1 MIMKTFGT
9 SILAILATV
18 GLTSCSDFLTTVP
31 KDAMSPATTWKTETD
46 AQKFVIGCYDDWAE
60 RYAYFYWDCCSDF
73 GYSNFSWDGFK
84 VIGNG
89 TMSPGDYGYSFYN
102 FKTIRKCNT
111 YLEQVGNVAFP
122 SDNVKKDLEAQ
133 VRAIRAYRYFLM
145 CSLYGGVPII
155 GNFQSAAEAQ
165 VPRNSEEEVR
175 KFIMDEFNAIIPMI
189 NETPAERGRIAK
201 GAVLAMQMRAAMFW
215 GDYATAKSAAQSI
228 IGLNQYALEPDYAEL
243 FKSSGQNSK
252 EIILAYMMMNN
263 NSSYS
268 NWENGQMYPNGD
280 GGWSSM
286 VPTMNLVN
294 NYEMANGLTIDNP
307 ASGYDPQHPF
317 ANRDP
322 RLEMTILYPGTD
334 WQGRIFN
341 TLDPKLPDGS
351 TNDDYSFVAD
361 NSSKTALSWR
371 KYLDPMYPDIWE
383 NDCCPILYR
392 YADVLL
398 TWAEAENE
406 LNGPSDQVYSYIDQV
421 RKRAGM
427 PAVNRAEYG
436 TKETLRTLIR
446 RERGSEFAGEGLRRG
461 DIIRWKDGNGKMVA
475 ETVLNEN
482 LYCISGTVDYNQAE
496 PTLRAT
502 ITNEKG
508 ELVEERVFH
517 DYNRYFPI
525 PQSDIDNNPKLVQN
539 PGYN

>member
-1 MIMKTFGT
+1 MKNIRL
-9 SILAILATV
+9 SILAILVTV
-18 GLTSCSDFLTTVP
+18 GFTSCSEFLTTVP
-31 KDAMSPATTWKTETD
+31 KDSMSPATTWKTETD

-60 RYAYFYWDCCSDF
+60 RYALFYWDCCSDF

-89 TMSPGDYGYSFYN
+89 SMSPGDYGYSFYN
-102 FKTIRKCNT
+102 FSTVRKCNT
-111 YLEQVGNVAFP
+111 YLEYVGTVEFS
-122 SDNVKKDLEAQ
+122 SDDVRKDLEAQ
-133 VRAIRAYRYFLM
+133 VRAIRAYRYFMM

-155 GNFQSAAEAQ
+155 ENYTSAAEAQ
-165 VPRNSEEEVR
+165 VPRNTEEEV
-175 KFIMDEFNAIIPMI
+175 KSFVMNEFKAIIPMI
-189 NETPAERGRIAK
+189 NQEPEERGRIAK

-215 GDYATAKSAAQSI
+215 GDYATAKSAADQI
-228 IGLNQYALEPDYAEL
+228 INLGQYSLEPDYAEL
-243 FKSSGQNSK
+243 FKSSGQESS

-263 NSSYS
+263 NYYYS
-268 NWENGQMYPNGD
+268 CWENGQMYPNGD

-286 VPTMNLVN
+286 VPTMNLVD
-294 NYEMANGLTIDNP
+294 NYEMANGMTIDETG
-307 ASGYDPQHPF
+307 SGYDPSHPF
-317 ANRDP
+317 HGRDP
-322 RLEMTILYPGTD
+322 RMEMTVLYPGMD

-341 TLDPKLPDGS
+341 TLDETLSDGS
-351 TNDDYSFVAD
+351 SNDDYPFAAD
-361 NSSKTALSWR
+361 NASKTALTWR

-406 LNGPSDQVYSYIDQV
+406 LNGPSAEVYNKINMV
-421 RKRAGM
+421 RARAGM
-427 PAVNRAEYG
+427 PDVNQTKYG
-436 TKETLRTLIR
+436 TKATLRTLIR

-461 DIIRWKDGNGKMVA
+461 DLLRWKDDSGKMVA
-475 ETVLNEN
+475 ETVMNEDLYCMLGTVNEN
-482 LYCISGTVDYNQAE
+482 E
-496 PTLRAT
+496 PDPSLRAT
-502 ITNEKG
+502 ITHKKG

-525 PQSDIDNNPKLVQN
+525 PQSDIDNNPQLVQN

>member
-1 MIMKTFGT
+1 MIMKTFRI

-18 GLTSCSDFLTTVP
+18 GLSSCSDFLTTVP

-102 FKTIRKCNT
+102 FKTVRKCNT
-111 YLEQVGNVAFP
+111 YLEQVENVAFS
-122 SDNVKKDLEAQ
+122 SDAVKKDLEAQ
-133 VRAIRAYRYFLM
+133 VRAIRAYRYYLM

-155 GNFQSAAEAQ
+155 KNFQSAAEAQ
-165 VPRNSEEEVR
+165 VPRNSEEEVK

-189 NETPAERGRIAK
+189 NDKPAERGRIAK

-215 GDYATAKSAAQSI
+215 GDYSTAKSAAQSI

-294 NYEMANGLTIDNP
+294 NYEMANGLTIDDP

-322 RLEMTILYPGTD
+322 RLEMTILYPGID
-334 WQGRIFN
+334 WQGRVFN

-406 LNGPSDQVYSYIDQV
+406 LNGPSDQVYNYIDQV
-421 RKRAGM
+421 RERAGM

-461 DIIRWKDGNGKMVA
+461 DIIRWKDSNGKMVA
-475 ETVLNEN
+475 ETVLNED

-502 ITNEKG
+502 ITEEKG
-508 ELVEERVFH
+508 ELVEERIFH

-525 PQSDIDNNPKLVQN
+525 PQSDIDNNPQLVQN